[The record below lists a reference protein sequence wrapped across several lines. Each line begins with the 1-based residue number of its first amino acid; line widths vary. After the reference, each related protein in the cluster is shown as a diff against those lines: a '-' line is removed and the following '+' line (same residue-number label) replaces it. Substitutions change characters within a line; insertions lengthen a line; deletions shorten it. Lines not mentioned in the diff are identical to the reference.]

1 LLRPPPEVKRK
12 LAESEMISKFLR
24 HLRAGTLPAVS
35 KRWLHS
41 RFNAARWVYAGYTI
55 FPLETSGSLK
65 LYRDSRLS
73 SLIRYGDFE
82 RAERTFARRF
92 LKPDDV
98 FVDVGA
104 NIGLYSVLAAG
115 LVGKQGRVIAFE
127 PSRRTYLR
135 LLENIHRNRF
145 RSVDCV
151 NAALSDASGT
161 TRLYA
166 GGPEM
171 DAWNSL
177 THSTD
182 GHVLE
187 AEEIST
193 MTWDEYS
200 AQHAMDDRVTLMKID
215 VEGWETAVLKGARRA
230 LGDQKAPVLQVEFC
244 EENARAAGSS
254 CSELE
259 RAILELGYE
268 LYEYRAAENSMSIVS
283 RDNRNDDC
291 NLYAVKDLDF
301 VLTRLGG
308 RCSNT
313 NSSVSLSQA

>member
-1 LLRPPPEVKRK
+1 
-12 LAESEMISKFLR
+12 MISKLLR

-35 KRWLHS
+35 KSWLLS
-41 RFNAARWVYAGYTI
+41 RFNAARWACVGYTI

-82 RAERTFARRF
+82 RDERAFAQRF
-92 LKPDDV
+92 LKPGDA

-104 NIGLYSVLAAG
+104 NIGLYSILAAEF
-115 LVGKQGRVIAFE
+115 VGNQGRVISFE

-135 LLENIHRNRF
+135 LLENVRRNRLQN
-145 RSVDCV
+145 VDSV
-151 NAALSDASGT
+151 NAALSDVSGT

-177 THSTD
+177 SQSAN
-182 GHVLE
+182 GPPE

-193 MTWDEYS
+193 TTWDEYS
-200 AQHAMDDRVTLMKID
+200 AQHALDNRVTLMKID
-215 VEGWETAVLKGARRA
+215 VEGWETAVLRGARRA
-230 LGDQKAPVLQVEFC
+230 LGGQNAPILQVEFC

-259 RAILELGYE
+259 GAILELGYE
-268 LYEYRAAENSMSIVS
+268 LYEYRAAANSLSVVS
-283 RDNRNDDC
+283 REHRNADC
-291 NLYAVKDLDF
+291 NLYAVKNLDF
-301 VLTRLGG
+301 VLSRIGCQSASANKSLGFS
-308 RCSNT
+308 RT
-313 NSSVSLSQA
+313 